1 MTGAIASVACANGK
15 IHHFVCIKKDATLGH
30 VIATFDADDNLTW
43 SMGNLTGQAH
53 PQSQIAV
60 GSPNPD
66 DASATIDVL
75 YQHPSGAIV
84 SQQRNAVD
92 QQWGDGK

>member
-1 MTGAIASVACANGK
+1 
-15 IHHFVCIKKDATLGH
+15 
-30 VIATFDADDNLTW
+30 
-43 SMGNLTGQAH
+43 MGNLTGQAH